1 MVNLGNDWQDLLK
14 DEFSKDYYLKLRQFL
29 IEEYNNYTVHP
40 NMEDIFA
47 ALKTTAYKDVKV
59 VILGQDPYH
68 NYRQAHGMCFS
79 VQNGVEPPPSLVNI
93 FKEMQ
98 ADLGTP
104 MPKSGYL
111 MKWAK
116 EGVLLL
122 NTILTVRHAEPLSH
136 KGKGWEIFTNKVIE
150 LLNNRQDPV
159 IFILWGGQAR
169 AKKALITNP
178 NHYIIE
184 SAHPSPLSAYNGFFG
199 SKPFS
204 LCNNILLSIGKNQID
219 WSL

>member
-1 MVNLGNDWQDLLK
+1 MVNLGNDWQQLLQDQFGK
-14 DEFSKDYYLKLRQFL
+14 EYYLKLRNFL
-29 IEEYNNYTVHP
+29 IQEYSSFTVHP
-40 NMEDIFA
+40 DMDNIFS
-47 ALKTTAYKDVKV
+47 ALKETAYQDVKC

-79 VQNGVEPPPSLVNI
+79 VMDGVEPPPSLNNI

-98 ADLGTP
+98 SDLGTP
-104 MPKSGYL
+104 IPKSGCL
-111 MKWAK
+111 TKWAR

-122 NTILTVRHAEPLSH
+122 NTILTVRHSEPLSH
-136 KGKGWEIFTNKVIE
+136 KGKGWEIFTNRIIE
-150 LLNNRQDPV
+150 LLNDRLDPIV
-159 IFILWGGQAR
+159 FILWGGQAR

-204 LCNNILLSIGKNQID
+204 LTNKILTSIGKEPID
-219 WSL
+219 WTL

>member
-1 MVNLGNDWQDLLK
+1 MVNLGNDWQGLLQ
-14 DEFSKDYYLKLRQFL
+14 DEFSKEYYLKLRQFL
-29 IEEYNNYTVHP
+29 IEEYNNHIIHP
-40 NMEDIFA
+40 NMGDIFA
-47 ALKTTAYKDVKV
+47 ALKTTAYKDVKC

-79 VQNGVEPPPSLVNI
+79 VQDGVEPPPSLNNI

-104 MPKSGYL
+104 IPKSGYL
-111 MKWAK
+111 MKWAR

-122 NTILTVRHAEPLSH
+122 NTILTVRHSEPLSH
-136 KGKGWEIFTNKVIE
+136 KGKGWEIFTDKVIK
-150 LLNNRQDPV
+150 LLNDREDPV

-178 NHYIIE
+178 RHYIIE

-204 LCNNILLSIGKNQID
+204 LCNNILASIGKTSID
-219 WSL
+219 WQL

>member
-1 MVNLGNDWQDLLK
+1 MVNLGNDWQDLLQ
-14 DEFSKDYYLKLRQFL
+14 DEFSKEYYLTLRSFL
-29 IEEYNNYTVHP
+29 IEEYQSHVVHP
-40 NMEDIFA
+40 DMGDIFS
-47 ALKTTAYKDVKV
+47 ALKETAYKDVKC

-79 VQNGVEPPPSLVNI
+79 VQNGVEPPPSLNNI

-98 ADLGTP
+98 CDLGTP
-104 MPKSGYL
+104 IPKSGCL
-111 MKWAK
+111 TKWAQ

-122 NTILTVRHAEPLSH
+122 NTILTVRHSEPLSH
-136 KGKGWEIFTNKVIE
+136 KGKGWEQFTNRIIE
-150 LLNNRQDPV
+150 LLNQRQDPV
-159 IFILWGGQAR
+159 VFILWGGQAR
-169 AKKALITNP
+169 AKKALITN
-178 NHYIIE
+178 NHHYIIE

-204 LCNNILLSIGKNQID
+204 TTNKILLSLGKEPID